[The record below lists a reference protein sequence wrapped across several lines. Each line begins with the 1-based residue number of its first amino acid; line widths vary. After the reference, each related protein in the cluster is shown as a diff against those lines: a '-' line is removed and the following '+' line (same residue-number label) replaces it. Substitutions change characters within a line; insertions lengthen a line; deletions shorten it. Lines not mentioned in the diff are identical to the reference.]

1 MGNTMD
7 MKIIKTTQI
16 EKKEF
21 DINCDNIL
29 EICENNQEEA
39 FDILFGLLE
48 TFIKKYK
55 IEELEGSKIFSFRN
69 DGKKLFSVIYKLF
82 YCAEMFEELEN
93 EDSEED
99 LKELN
104 EYKLFMNDIQYI
116 IDNIECEIGGQLID
130 RHYSQWLDVWNELT
144 DHDES
149 EWIGLNKHSS
159 KTITVRLT
167 VCASFPSLSLQL

>member
-39 FDILFGLLE
+39 FDILFGVLE

-116 IDNIECEIGGQLID
+116 IDNIESVDLKGETDFSIKCNKCVEYINKKHHDLIKLNETMQQLNQ
-130 RHYSQWLDVWNELT
+130 SLEKLANSLT
-144 DHDES
+144 S
-149 EWIGLNKHSS
+149 IN
-159 KTITVRLT
+159 
-167 VCASFPSLSLQL
+167 

>member
-48 TFIKKYK
+48 TFIKKYN

-116 IDNIECEIGGQLID
+116 IDNIESVDLKGETDFSIKCNKCVEYINKKHDDLIK
-130 RHYSQWLDVWNELT
+130 LNETMQELNQSLEKLANSLT
-144 DHDES
+144 S
-149 EWIGLNKHSS
+149 IN
-159 KTITVRLT
+159 
-167 VCASFPSLSLQL
+167 

>member
-39 FDILFGLLE
+39 FDILFGVLE

-69 DGKKLFSVIYKLF
+69 DGKKLFSAIYKLF
-82 YCAEMFEELEN
+82 YCAEMFEDLEN

-116 IDNIECEIGGQLID
+116 IDNIESIDLKGETDFSIKCNKCVEYINKKHDDLIKLNETMQQLNQ
-130 RHYSQWLDVWNELT
+130 SLEKLANSLT
-144 DHDES
+144 S
-149 EWIGLNKHSS
+149 IN
-159 KTITVRLT
+159 
-167 VCASFPSLSLQL
+167 